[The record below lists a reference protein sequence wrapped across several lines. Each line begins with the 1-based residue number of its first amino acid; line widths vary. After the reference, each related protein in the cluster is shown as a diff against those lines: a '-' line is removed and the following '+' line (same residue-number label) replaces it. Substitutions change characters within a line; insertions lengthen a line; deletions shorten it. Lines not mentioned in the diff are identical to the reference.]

1 MDPNHDIVP
10 TLRMFDGLMT
20 GQAADEIER
29 LRKRVDELSDLLTSA
44 RAIAERFGNNTHW
57 ERFSA
62 RLGAAGI
69 GSITPRTFRVLPSDS
84 PPPAPDVLI
93 SKLANL
99 RCMATERHVPEIDIA
114 TIDLAIEHLRY
125 FSTAPSHRLS
135 DARMDGIYNA
145 WRDMGDD
152 VSYGDLMRMVEA
164 ATYEAVD
171 APGDA
176 DEHVCAWSMD
186 QVAKGWWK

>member
-10 TLRMFDGLMT
+10 TLRMFDGLTT
-20 GQAADEIER
+20 GQAADETER

-44 RAIAERFGNNTHW
+44 RAIAERKGEGTHW
-57 ERFSA
+57 ERFSE

-69 GSITPRTFRVLPSDS
+69 GSITPRTFRVLSSDS

-164 ATYEAVD
+164 EIQ
-171 APGDA
+171 GG
-176 DEHVCAWSMD
+176 
-186 QVAKGWWK
+186 K

>member
-1 MDPNHDIVP
+1 MRPFRATDGGNPHTSHKETDMDPNHDIVP

-99 RCMATERHVPEIDIA
+99 RAMATERHVPEIDIA

-145 WRDMGDD
+145 WRDMGGD

-164 ATYEAVD
+164 EIQ
-171 APGDA
+171 GG
-176 DEHVCAWSMD
+176 
-186 QVAKGWWK
+186 K

>member
-1 MDPNHDIVP
+1 
-10 TLRMFDGLMT
+10 MFDGLMT

-84 PPPAPDVLI
+84 PPSAPDVLI

-99 RCMATERHVPEIDIA
+99 RCMATERHVPAVDLD
-114 TIDLAIEHLRY
+114 TIDLAIEHLRF
-125 FSTAPSHRLS
+125 FSAKPPPLRCDACGKTIAQHDKMGHCYPSPAPPAHRLS
-135 DARMDGIYNA
+135 EARMDGIYNA

-164 ATYEAVD
+164 EIQ
-171 APGDA
+171 GG
-176 DEHVCAWSMD
+176 
-186 QVAKGWWK
+186 K

>member
-1 MDPNHDIVP
+1 MTDKQDAGIVDR
-10 TLRMFDGLMT
+10 LRQAGNDYTIEWGNGDLYDE
-20 GQAADEIER
+20 AADEIER

-44 RAIAERFGNNTHW
+44 RAIAERKGEGTHW
-57 ERFSA
+57 ERFSE

-99 RCMATERHVPEIDIA
+99 RAMATERHVPEIDIA

-164 ATYEAVD
+164 EIQ
-171 APGDA
+171 GG
-176 DEHVCAWSMD
+176 
-186 QVAKGWWK
+186 K